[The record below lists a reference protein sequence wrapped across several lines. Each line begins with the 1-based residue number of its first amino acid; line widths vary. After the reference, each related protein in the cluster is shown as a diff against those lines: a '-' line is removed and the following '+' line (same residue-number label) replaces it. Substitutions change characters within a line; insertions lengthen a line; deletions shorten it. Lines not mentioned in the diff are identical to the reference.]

1 MLKLQDVNLGMH
13 KETLNQG
20 KQVLSTVTETR
31 QHMSELN
38 VLYYEL
44 EHDAWCCVRPSGTEP
59 KVKFYMGVK
68 EEGLTQAEHAL
79 EGLKEA
85 MTKIVQ

>member
-1 MLKLQDVNLGMH
+1 MKLQDVNLAMH
-13 KETLNQG
+13 QETLNQG

-44 EHDAWCCVRPSGTEP
+44 S
-59 KVKFYMGVK
+59 
-68 EEGLTQAEHAL
+68 EE
-79 EGLKEA
+79 
-85 MTKIVQ
+85 

>member
-1 MLKLQDVNLGMH
+1 MNNLRQGVAELAGKKVTSVLDYAGGINGLPAENMLQF
-13 KETLNQG
+13 TLED
-20 KQVLSTVTETR
+20 KCSVI
-31 QHMSELN
+31 
-38 VLYYEL
+38 
-44 EHDAWCCVRPSGTEP
+44 VRPSGTEP

>member
-1 MLKLQDVNLGMH
+1 MWYTIIFRSQSIAKENELLKLQDVNLAMH
-13 KETLNQG
+13 QETLNQG

-44 EHDAWCCVRPSGTEP
+44 S
-59 KVKFYMGVK
+59 
-68 EEGLTQAEHAL
+68 EE
-79 EGLKEA
+79 
-85 MTKIVQ
+85 